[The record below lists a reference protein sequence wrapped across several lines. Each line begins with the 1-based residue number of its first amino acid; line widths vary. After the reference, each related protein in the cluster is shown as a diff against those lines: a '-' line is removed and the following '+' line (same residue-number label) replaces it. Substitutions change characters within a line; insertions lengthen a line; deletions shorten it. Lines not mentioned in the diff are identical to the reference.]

1 MTLKIE
7 RNIPIPSRG
16 SGPGRHASEET
27 KLALKMKPGDS
38 ILCPNEVIYKRII
51 KALSNNKLSYVSRRT
66 DDGYRVWRVD
76 GRKSKGAFVNHYAAE
91 VRRKAQQLSNG
102 RVAPTL

>member
-7 RNIPIPSRG
+7 QNIPIPSPRG
-16 SGPGRHASEET
+16 GPGRQTSEET

-38 ILCPNEVIYKRII
+38 ILCPNEVIYRRII
-51 KALSNNKLSYVSRRT
+51 KALSSHKLSYVSRRT

-76 GRKSKGAFVNHYAAE
+76 GRKPKSAFVNHYAAK
-91 VRRKAQQLSNG
+91 VRRKAEQLSNG